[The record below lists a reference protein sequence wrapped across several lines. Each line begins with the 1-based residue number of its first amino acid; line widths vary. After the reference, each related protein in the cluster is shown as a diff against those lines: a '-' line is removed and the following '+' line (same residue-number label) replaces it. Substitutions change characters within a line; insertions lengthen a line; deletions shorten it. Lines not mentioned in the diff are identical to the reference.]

1 MNHHFHFVLCILTF
15 AACVH
20 EPESAVTNEMGSGS
34 PESLWFMEP
43 AHAPNKGSETATP
56 LDAAV
61 EPEVLPRAHIRPNRE
76 SLVDNRVAES
86 TAMQTKD
93 YPQEQNVFAP
103 EALVAIESN
112 ASTGIPDVNPH
123 ITLRTTGAFVGAG
136 ATIQG
141 SVHEYALRI
150 ATSVTDISVEVDG
163 VVFDTTHLGAP
174 VGLSLQLTPLR
185 GAYDVSDNAQILVQL
200 TADGETPVA
209 AFPVVAS
216 AANGQSTCT
225 TDPNGICVLSMNPH
239 VASYTATVEAGGVTQ
254 YVDINVS
261 QPSYPAENAI
271 GVQIPTTPKSPGDIF
286 EVPVYL
292 STTGSVPG
300 AYDMRL
306 HFDPNTIAVVGI
318 TGGDCEGMGSPVS
331 NVGMPE
337 MNGTLRFNA
346 ITADGNAAC
355 LNSSETAHVA
365 TVILQVLSIGDGTT
379 DIQCEVKDYLGFNF
393 NPLGTACTGDGSLE
407 LQEVAAT
414 HLFLAATD
422 TVLDDR
428 ELIDGTIETATL
440 HTTMVMSDG
449 TIGSPDAAI
458 TVADAVHATV
468 DGMVVAPGVTAGTTT
483 VTANTMGLSAS
494 TTISTRRVKAL
505 TVMLDDDVLETIDDG
520 ARIQPTRI
528 RVFGHWATGS
538 EIFYADVTSGVE
550 NRIILPEGFL
560 LTDGTLI
567 PTSATAGVHTVT
579 IAGTNGSIAASTE
592 FTVSSESVALEGL
605 QVKAVCS
612 IDAALDAEQR
622 TYTLTVDSSPA
633 PNAPCALQT
642 HAWFTDGHS
651 TVIPVSMGVEHDSHG
666 AAQISHGVAV
676 VSNAQPISITS
687 SWLGATTTTTLE

>member
-1 MNHHFHFVLCILTF
+1 MNHHFIFILCMMTF

-20 EPESAVTNEMGSGS
+20 EPESAVTNDIGSGS

-43 AHAPNKGSETATP
+43 AEAPSKGSESATP

-61 EPEVLPRAHIRPNRE
+61 EPEVLPRAYIQPNRE
-76 SLVDNRVAES
+76 VLVDNRVVEA
-86 TAMQTKD
+86 AAKQTKGH
-93 YPQEQNVFAP
+93 PQEQTVFAP

-112 ASTGIPDVNPH
+112 ASTSIPDVNPR

-136 ATIQG
+136 AAIQG
-141 SVHEYALRI
+141 SVHEYAMRI
-150 ATSVTDISVEVDG
+150 AKPITDISVEVDG
-163 VVFDTTHLGAP
+163 VVFDTTHLGSP

-185 GAYDVSDNAQILVQL
+185 SAYDAHDTAQILVQL
-200 TADGETPVA
+200 TADSGTPVA
-209 AFPVVAS
+209 LFPVVAS
-216 AANGQSTCT
+216 AVHGQSTCT
-225 TDPNGICVLSMNPH
+225 TDQNGICVLSMNPH
-239 VASYTATVEAGGVTQ
+239 VASYTAAVEAGGLTQ
-254 YVDINVS
+254 SVDITIS
-261 QPSYPAENAI
+261 HPSYPAGDAI

-292 STTGSVPG
+292 STTGSTPG

-306 HFDPNTIAVVGI
+306 HFDPNHIAVVGI
-318 TGGDCEGMGSPVS
+318 TGGTCEGMGSPVS
-331 NVGMPE
+331 NVGMPD

-346 ITADGNAAC
+346 ITADGNAVC
-355 LNSSETAHVA
+355 LNNGEAAHVA
-365 TVILQVLSIGDGTT
+365 TVIIQVLSIGDGTT

-407 LQEVAAT
+407 LEEVAAT

-449 TIGSPDAAI
+449 TVGSPDAAI
-458 TVADAVHATV
+458 AVADAAHATV

-483 VTANTMGLSAS
+483 ITANAMGLSAS
-494 TTISTRRVKAL
+494 TTISTRRVNAL
-505 TVMLDDDVLETIDDG
+505 TVMLDDEVLDTIDHG
-520 ARIQPTRI
+520 ARIQPTGI
-528 RVFGHWATGS
+528 RVFGHWATGT

-567 PTSATAGVHTVT
+567 PTSASAGLHTVA
-579 IAGTNGSIAASTE
+579 IAGTDGSIVASTE

-612 IDAALDAEQR
+612 IDAVLDAEQR
-622 TYTLTVDSSPA
+622 IYTLTVDSSPV
-633 PNAPCALQT
+633 PNTPCALQT

-651 TVIPVSMGVEHDSHG
+651 TVIPVSMGVEHNSDG

-676 VSNAQPISITS
+676 VSNVQPVSITS